1 TSARSAATRPSFR
14 KSASRSTSRTPTSI
28 TTFRCCSARSA
39 TRRIEAASVLAWNRY
54 GKSRVRLVKL
64 RRARDPHEIVDL
76 TIDVQVEGAF
86 EAVYGEG
93 GNGASQPPH
102 PMRSPADPLAGR
114 HPMPH
119 VEAFALRRGDH
130 FIGKPAGERVV
141 IRAIEHRGDRLSVNA
156 RAHPHGFAQPGGK
169 HWTA

>member
-76 TIDVQVEGAF
+76 TIDVQLEGAF
-86 EAVYGEG
+86 EAVYVDGD
-93 GNGASQPPH
+93 NDACHPPH
-102 PMRSPADPLAGR
+102 TIKNTPYP
-114 HPMPH
+114 
-119 VEAFALRRGDH
+119 
-130 FIGKPAGERVV
+130 
-141 IRAIEHRGDRLSVNA
+141 
-156 RAHPHGFAQPGGK
+156 
-169 HWTA
+169 